1 MGNSWITI
9 SSRWMAG
16 LSGSHD
22 SRKLMAGLSGVLAN
36 GPPSQYHCL
45 STSVMGKPGGRLS
58 LATTCSKER
67 SWSELSKYL
76 ISAVLRS
83 IAPTITRLP
92 PWLSLS
98 RSANSARVRRS
109 GPVS

>member
-1 MGNSWITI
+1 V
-9 SSRWMAG
+9 
-16 LSGSHD
+16 
-22 SRKLMAGLSGVLAN
+22 AGLSGVLAN
-36 GPPSQYHCL
+36 GSPSQYHCL
-45 STSVMGKPGGRLS
+45 STSVMGKPGGRLP

-67 SWSELSKYL
+67 SELSKYL

-83 IAPTITRLP
+83 IAPTITRMP